1 MRRRAVRQAA
11 ALALLAV
18 ALLLLPDSTHHPPA
32 RLSLVKVQTAQDIHF
47 ADDIVWVLA
56 LGSDARGSEDLM
68 EGRADAIELIGLD
81 FDAGAAIA
89 IGILRDS
96 WVQIPGA
103 GSGRINTGLPIG
115 GPQLMSSLVE
125 ELVGIQPDYVFTA
138 GFDDFSRLVDSI
150 GGVTVASKR
159 AFVDPRYGFTVK
171 IGLNRMDGENALG
184 YARSRYSF
192 PTQDVERVGNQ
203 QQLLRGIL
211 GRLIS
216 HQDVPGFIE
225 RGALTALA
233 SLNGLETD
241 LSSDELYRFAQALT
255 QLRLT
260 QVTLCVLPGRFGTV
274 GPASVVFP
282 FEAVARRIGREAR
295 GDATLE
301 SGC

>member
-1 MRRRAVRQAA
+1 MRRVAPRRIAVLTAL
-11 ALALLAV
+11 ALALLLMPGSV
-18 ALLLLPDSTHHPPA
+18 HHSAP
-32 RLSLVKVQTAQDIHF
+32 RLSLVKVRTAEDVHF

-68 EGRADAIELIGLD
+68 DGRADAIELIGLD
-81 FDAGAAIA
+81 FDSGAAIA
-89 IGILRDS
+89 IGVLRDS
-96 WVQIPGA
+96 WVDIPGS

-115 GPQLMSSLVE
+115 GPQLMSTLVE
-125 ELVGIQPDYVFTA
+125 DLVGIRPDYVFTA

-159 AFVDPRYGFTVK
+159 AFVDDRYGFTVK
-171 IGLNRMDGENALG
+171 VGLNRMDGEEALG
-184 YARSRYSF
+184 YARSRYNF
-192 PTQDVERVGNQ
+192 PTQDVERVSNQ

-211 GRLIS
+211 GRLLS

-225 RGALTALA
+225 HGAMTALV

-241 LSSDELYRFAQALT
+241 LSSSELYRFAQALT
-255 QLRLT
+255 QLQLT
-260 QVTLCVLPGRFGTV
+260 QVTQCVLPGRFGTV
-274 GPASVVFP
+274 GEASVVFP